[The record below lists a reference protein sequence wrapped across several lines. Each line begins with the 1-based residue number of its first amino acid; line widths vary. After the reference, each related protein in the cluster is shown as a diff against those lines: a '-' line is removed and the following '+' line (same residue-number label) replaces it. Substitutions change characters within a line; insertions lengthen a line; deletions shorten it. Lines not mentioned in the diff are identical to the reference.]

1 MTLQTAGSSRREIAG
16 GGRHVPTNMVGRI
29 HLQRILSSWGKKL
42 LLQIKQ
48 RRRRAPAPLSSQR
61 TQGGDNYT
69 LLQLE
74 WILSQHTMK
83 TGRER
88 EGSAGVGGGGGGG
101 GGKVCYF
108 PNTTR
113 SKVPAGD
120 KK

>member
-1 MTLQTAGSSRREIAG
+1 MFVTITKNFLSV
-16 GGRHVPTNMVGRI
+16 RHVPTNMVGRI

-88 EGSAGVGGGGGGG
+88 EGSAGVGGGGGE
-101 GGKVCYF
+101 VCYF

-120 KK
+120 QK

>member
-1 MTLQTAGSSRREIAG
+1 MTNVASSDRSHDGE
-16 GGRHVPTNMVGRI
+16 
-29 HLQRILSSWGKKL
+29 KL

-48 RRRRAPAPLSSQR
+48 RRRRAPAPLRSQR

-88 EGSAGVGGGGGGG
+88 EGSAGVGGGGGGEEG
-101 GGKVCYF
+101 MLL
-108 PNTTR
+108 P
-113 SKVPAGD
+113 
-120 KK
+120 